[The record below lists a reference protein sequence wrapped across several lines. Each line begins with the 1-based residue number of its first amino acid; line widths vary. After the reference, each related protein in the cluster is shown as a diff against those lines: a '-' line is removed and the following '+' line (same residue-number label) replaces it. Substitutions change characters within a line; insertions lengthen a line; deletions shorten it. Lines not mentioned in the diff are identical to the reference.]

1 MAYNPNAVFIS
12 PSSISSFKSC
22 PQAYYYSSVYKNPK
36 TGLKV
41 QLINP
46 KLALG
51 STVHSILAQFLFR
64 LGGLKTKDQLINIM
78 NRFWADISGEKGGFL
93 SQEEESKYKERALK
107 MLEVFWAN
115 EHFRVVQPVKM
126 PDFPK
131 VDLGED
137 LILTGKLDWI
147 EKEDDKNYHIVD
159 FKTGEKEERNDSLQ
173 LPIYAVLASSYLKF
187 SNIKTSYWYLDRD
200 TDISRVDV
208 PDLKE
213 IVNQLKQIGLII
225 KNSRLTKSFR
235 CSSGYES
242 CWACEDLIEIVKGNR
257 KLVAVDYNRKQEI
270 YINKNGQDN
279 GEDYSD
285 DLPF

>member
-1 MAYNPNAVFIS
+1 MAYNPNAIFIS

-93 SQEEESKYKERALK
+93 SKEEESKYKERALK

-137 LILTGKLDWI
+137 IILTGKLDWI

-200 TDISRVDV
+200 TGISRVNV

-235 CSSGYES
+235 CSSGYDS
-242 CWACEDLIEIVKGNR
+242 CWACKDLIEIVKGNC
-257 KLVAVDYNRKQEI
+257 KLVAIDYNRKQEI
-270 YINKNGQDN
+270 YINKNDQDN
-279 GEDYSD
+279 GGDYSD